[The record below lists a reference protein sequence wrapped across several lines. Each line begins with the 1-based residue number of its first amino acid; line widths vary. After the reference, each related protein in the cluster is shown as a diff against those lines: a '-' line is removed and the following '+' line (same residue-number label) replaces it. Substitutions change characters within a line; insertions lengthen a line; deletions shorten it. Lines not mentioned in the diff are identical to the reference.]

1 LQEVFLGY
9 FFLLSSSKPLSQAE
23 LDEKAENFLAELQ
36 TVFGHR
42 ECKIDFE
49 ADDALQKLVSMHLV
63 TEEGGKYTP
72 VPLLDGIEELT
83 AQWAA
88 MLQASQDSK

>member
-9 FFLLSSSKPLSQAE
+9 FFLLRAAKPLSLEE
-23 LDEKAENFLAELQ
+23 LDAKAETFLAELQ

-49 ADDALQKLVSMHLV
+49 ADDALDKLVTMHLA
-63 TEEGGKYTP
+63 TEAEGKYTA
-72 VPLLDGIEELT
+72 VPLQDGIEELS

-88 MLQASQDSK
+88 MLQASQEVK